1 MATASLRPLSIGEI
15 LDAALKVVIRH
26 WKPLMLAVIVPI
38 LPLTILSV
46 LLTASLETDLS
57 QFETSGDPADIEAVV
72 LGLGR
77 ARVARQLP
85 HDVHRPGGLLQGRRG
100 RVAGR
105 RAVRRPVVAVRV
117 AAHGS
122 RCSRWSSLML
132 VTFLLGL
139 IACGIPSIWLSVMWS
154 VATAA
159 LLFERLGP
167 IKALGR
173 SFELIK
179 QRFWATFLLLI
190 ITTLLTFFVTAVVQ
204 GIPSGLATV
213 FAPDNEIATAVT
225 DIIFGTI
232 GSAMVL
238 PISAAVFAILYFD
251 QRVRK
256 EGFDVQL
263 LAEGIGAA
271 YDPNAPI
278 PAPLRPDPNAAPPQG
293 WQPQQPPPGYWQPP
307 PPPGWQPPPQ
317 QYGGGWS
324 APAHDAPPLRWGPAA
339 GPPQDERPPEESP
352 WMAPGPPASGGWAPP
367 AGAAPTDH
375 RWGPR
380 ETRPPAATRDRR
392 RGAPGDET
400 PAGDERWTPRHRRR
414 PPSAPA
420 GDDSPLRV
428 AAPAGGLAV
437 RARRATTRRP
447 RRRRRRRADRARRR
461 RLAARVATPPP
472 AVTTRRPRPT
482 TLRRPPRWGPS
493 SPFGESP
500 WEDKPDED
508 DKRKKR
514 DDDWQPPEEP
524 RGPGGL

>member
-38 LPLTILSV
+38 LPLTVLSV

-57 QFETSGDPADIEAVV
+57 QFETSGDPADIEASFWVSA
-72 LGLGR
+72 GLGSLVSYLTTFIVQ
-77 ARVARQLP
+77 AVCFKAVADAWLGAEP
-85 HDVHRPGGLLQGRRG
+85 S
-100 RVAGR
+100 AGR
-105 RAVRRPVVAVRV
+105 SWRFALQRTFALLAMVL
-117 AAHGS
+117 
-122 RCSRWSSLML
+122 LML

-179 QRFWATFLLLI
+179 QRFWATLLLLI

-204 GIPSGLATV
+204 GIPSGLAAV

-263 LAEGIGAA
+263 LAAGIGAE

-278 PAPLRPDPNAAPPQG
+278 PAPLRPDPNAAPP
-293 WQPQQPPPGYWQPP
+293 
-307 PPPGWQPPPQ
+307 
-317 QYGGGWS
+317 
-324 APAHDAPPLRWGPAA
+324 A
-339 GPPQDERPPEESP
+339 GLGSP
-352 WMAPGPPASGGWAPP
+352 SSP
-367 AGAAPTDH
+367 AGLLAA
-375 RWGPR
+375 
-380 ETRPPAATRDRR
+380 
-392 RGAPGDET
+392 
-400 PAGDERWTPRHRRR
+400 
-414 PPSAPA
+414 
-420 GDDSPLRV
+420 
-428 AAPAGGLAV
+428 AAPAGLAAPAAAV
-437 RARRATTRRP
+437 RRWLERARARRPAAALGPGRRP
-447 RRRRRRRADRARRR
+447 AAGRAPARR
-461 RLAARVATPPP
+461 VA
-472 AVTTRRPRPT
+472 VD
-482 TLRRPPRWGPS
+482 GP
-493 SPFGESP
+493 
-500 WEDKPDED
+500 
-508 DKRKKR
+508 
-514 DDDWQPPEEP
+514 
-524 RGPGGL
+524 

>member
-57 QFETSGDPADIEAVV
+57 QFETSGDPSDIEASFWVSA
-72 LGLGR
+72 GLGSLVSYLTTFIVQ
-77 ARVARQLP
+77 AVCFKAVADAWLGAEP
-85 HDVHRPGGLLQGRRG
+85 S
-100 RVAGR
+100 AGR
-105 RAVRRPVVAVRV
+105 SWRFALQRTFALLAMV
-117 AAHGS
+117 
-122 RCSRWSSLML
+122 SLML

-139 IACGIPSIWLSVMWS
+139 IACGIPTIWLSVMWS

-167 IKALGR
+167 VKALGR
-173 SFELIK
+173 SFALLK
-179 QRFWATFLLLI
+179 QRFWATLLLLI

-204 GIPSGLATV
+204 GIPSGLTTV
-213 FAPDNEIATAVT
+213 LAPDNEIATAVT

-263 LAEGIGAA
+263 LAEGLGAA

-293 WQPQQPPPGYWQPP
+293 WAPQPPPGYWQPP

-367 AGAAPTDH
+367 AGAAPND
-375 RWGPR
+375 RLWGPR
-380 ETRPPAATRDRR
+380 EDAPAAAAHGRVRFAGR
-392 RGAPGDET
+392 RGSLGARTG
-400 PAGDERWTPRHRRR
+400 RR
-414 PPSAPA
+414 
-420 GDDSPLRV
+420 
-428 AAPAGGLAV
+428 
-437 RARRATTRRP
+437 
-447 RRRRRRRADRARRR
+447 
-461 RLAARVATPPP
+461 
-472 AVTTRRPRPT
+472 
-482 TLRRPPRWGPS
+482 
-493 SPFGESP
+493 
-500 WEDKPDED
+500 
-508 DKRKKR
+508 
-514 DDDWQPPEEP
+514 
-524 RGPGGL
+524 